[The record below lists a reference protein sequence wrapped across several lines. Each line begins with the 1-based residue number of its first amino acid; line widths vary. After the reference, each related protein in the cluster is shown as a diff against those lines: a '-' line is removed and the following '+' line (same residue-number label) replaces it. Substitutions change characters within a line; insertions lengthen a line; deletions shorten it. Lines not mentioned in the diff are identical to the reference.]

1 MKQEQMD
8 AAMRRIGRT
17 HELLCRIP
25 VVGEPMARGLSW
37 LLAVFPMLGG
47 MRKSGSI
54 EQTREMLRA
63 SGEQMGFP
71 FQISE
76 IEGDRFVLELP
87 YLPLLAS
94 REPISNAP
102 RDTAM
107 DMDRIMFRR
116 CGAELTIEETI
127 PGGASRCH
135 MLVRQ
140 LC

>member
-1 MKQEQMD
+1 MKQERMD

-17 HELLCRIP
+17 HERLCRIP
-25 VVGEPMARGLSW
+25 GVGERMSRGLSW
-37 LLAVFPMLGG
+37 LMAVFPMLGG

-87 YLPLLAS
+87 YCPYGFTRADQQ
-94 REPISNAP
+94 RPC
-102 RDTAM
+102 DTAM

-135 MLVRQ
+135 MVVRQ
-140 LC
+140 L

>member
-1 MKQEQMD
+1 MKQERMD

-17 HELLCRIP
+17 HEWLCRIP
-25 VVGEPMARGLSW
+25 GVGEPMSRGLSW
-37 LLAVFPMLGG
+37 VLAVFPMLGG
-47 MRKSGSI
+47 MRRSGSI
-54 EQTREMLRA
+54 QQTREMLRA

-87 YLPLLAS
+87 YCPYGFT
-94 REPISNAP
+94 RTDQQRPC
-102 RDTAM
+102 DTAM

-127 PGGASRCH
+127 PGGATRCR
-135 MLVRQ
+135 MLIRQ
-140 LC
+140 L

>member
-1 MKQEQMD
+1 MKQERMD
-8 AAMRRIGRT
+8 ASMRRIGRT

-25 VVGEPMARGLSW
+25 GVGEPMSRGLSW

-87 YLPLLAS
+87 YCPYGFTRADQQ
-94 REPISNAP
+94 RPC
-102 RDTAM
+102 DTAM

-127 PGGASRCH
+127 PGGASRCR
-135 MLVRQ
+135 MGVRQ
-140 LC
+140 R

>member
-8 AAMRRIGRT
+8 AAMHRIGRT
-17 HELLCRIP
+17 HERLCRIP
-25 VVGEPMARGLSW
+25 GVGEPMSRGLSW

-87 YLPLLAS
+87 YCPYGFTRADQQ
-94 REPISNAP
+94 RPC
-102 RDTAM
+102 DTAM

-127 PGGASRCH
+127 PGGAYRCR
-135 MLVRQ
+135 MLIRQ
-140 LC
+140 L

>member
-1 MKQEQMD
+1 MKQERMD

-25 VVGEPMARGLSW
+25 VVGEPMSRGLSW

-54 EQTREMLRA
+54 EQTREMLHA

-76 IEGDRFVLELP
+76 IEGDHFVLELP
-87 YLPLLAS
+87 YCPYGFTRADQQ
-94 REPISNAP
+94 RAC
-102 RDTAM
+102 DTAM

-135 MLVRQ
+135 MVIRQ
-140 LC
+140 LG

>member
-1 MKQEQMD
+1 MKQERMD
-8 AAMRRIGRT
+8 ASMRRIGRT

-25 VVGEPMARGLSW
+25 GVGEPMSRGLSW
-37 LLAVFPMLGG
+37 LLAIFPMLGG

-87 YLPLLAS
+87 YCPYGFTRADQQ
-94 REPISNAP
+94 RPC
-102 RDTAM
+102 DTAM

-135 MLVRQ
+135 MVVRQ
-140 LC
+140 L

>member
-8 AAMRRIGRT
+8 TAMRRIGRT

-25 VVGEPMARGLSW
+25 GAGEPMSRGLSW
-37 LLAVFPMLGG
+37 LMAVFPMLGG

-87 YLPLLAS
+87 YCPYGFTRADQQ
-94 REPISNAP
+94 RPC
-102 RDTAM
+102 DTAM

-135 MLVRQ
+135 MVVRQ
-140 LC
+140 L

>member
-1 MKQEQMD
+1 
-8 AAMRRIGRT
+8 
-17 HELLCRIP
+17 
-25 VVGEPMARGLSW
+25 MARGLSW
-37 LLAVFPMLGG
+37 VLAVFPMLGG

-87 YLPLLAS
+87 YCPYGFTRADQQ
-94 REPISNAP
+94 RPC
-102 RDTAM
+102 DTAM

-127 PGGASRCH
+127 PRAASRCR
-135 MLVRQ
+135 MLIRQ
-140 LC
+140 L

>member
-1 MKQEQMD
+1 MKQERTD
-8 AAMRRIGRT
+8 ASMRMIGRT
-17 HELLCRIP
+17 HERLCRIP
-25 VVGEPMARGLSW
+25 AVGESMSRGLSW

-87 YLPLLAS
+87 YCPYGFTRADQQ
-94 REPISNAP
+94 RPC
-102 RDTAM
+102 DTAM

-140 LC
+140 LY

>member
-1 MKQEQMD
+1 MKQERMD
-8 AAMRRIGRT
+8 AAMRRMGRA
-17 HELLCRIP
+17 HESLCRIP
-25 VVGEPMARGLSW
+25 AVGEPMSRGLSW
-37 LLAVFPMLGG
+37 LMAIFPMLGG
-47 MRKSGSI
+47 MRKSDSI

-87 YLPLLAS
+87 YCPYGFTRADQQ
-94 REPISNAP
+94 RPC
-102 RDTAM
+102 DTAM

-127 PGGASRCH
+127 PGGANRCR
-135 MLVRQ
+135 MLIRQ
-140 LC
+140 R

>member
-1 MKQEQMD
+1 MKQERMD
-8 AAMRRIGRT
+8 ASMRRIGRA
-17 HELLCRIP
+17 HEWLCRIP
-25 VVGEPMARGLSW
+25 GVGEPMSRGLSW

-87 YLPLLAS
+87 LLPLRLHETRSATPLRYRHGHGPHHVPALRRRADHRGDDS
-94 REPISNAP
+94 R
-102 RDTAM
+102 
-107 DMDRIMFRR
+107 RR
-116 CGAELTIEETI
+116 E
-127 PGGASRCH
+127 RCR

-140 LC
+140 R

>member
-1 MKQEQMD
+1 MKQERMD
-8 AAMRRIGRT
+8 ASMRRIGRT
-17 HELLCRIP
+17 HERLCRIP
-25 VVGEPMARGLSW
+25 GVGEPMSRGLSW

-47 MRKSGSI
+47 MRKSDSI

-87 YLPLLAS
+87 YCPYGFTRADQQ
-94 REPISNAP
+94 RPC
-102 RDTAM
+102 DTAM

-127 PGGASRCH
+127 PGGASRCR
-135 MLVRQ
+135 MGVRQ
-140 LC
+140 R

>member
-17 HELLCRIP
+17 HELLCRIS

-37 LLAVFPMLGG
+37 LLAIFPMLGG

-76 IEGDRFVLELP
+76 VEGDRFVLELP
-87 YLPLLAS
+87 YCPYGFTRADQQ
-94 REPISNAP
+94 RPC
-102 RDTAM
+102 DTAM

-135 MLVRQ
+135 MVIRQ
-140 LC
+140 L

>member
-25 VVGEPMARGLSW
+25 GVGEPMSRGLSW
-37 LLAVFPMLGG
+37 LMAVFPMLGG
-47 MRKSGSI
+47 MRNSGSI

-76 IEGDRFVLELP
+76 I
-87 YLPLLAS
+87 
-94 REPISNAP
+94 
-102 RDTAM
+102 
-107 DMDRIMFRR
+107 
-116 CGAELTIEETI
+116 
-127 PGGASRCH
+127 
-135 MLVRQ
+135 
-140 LC
+140 